1 MVGSPRDRLTA
12 AAAAIGCAESVD
24 LPDPMREALED
35 ICHREGLRLPD
46 LLSGIRRAFEGWPL
60 TDAAESFVA
69 NYFQHIVHRH
79 ERNATATRH

>member
-1 MVGSPRDRLTA
+1 
-12 AAAAIGCAESVD
+12 
-24 LPDPMREALED
+24 
-35 ICHREGLRLPD
+35 